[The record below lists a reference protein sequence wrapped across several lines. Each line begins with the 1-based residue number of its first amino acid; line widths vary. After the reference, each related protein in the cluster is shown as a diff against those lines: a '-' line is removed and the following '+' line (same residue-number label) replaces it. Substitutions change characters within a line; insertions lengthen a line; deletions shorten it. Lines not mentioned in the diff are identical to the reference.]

1 MDKQQDKISLS
12 KVYVWDWPNQ
22 VLTMLHVS
30 TFLSGLW
37 KMQSSNTLSDRMS
50 LIRSSISH
58 QPKLPPPQ
66 KWIPAVLLY
75 QLTST
80 PNQLSFHIDVFSV
93 SITDTRTTCITGRA
107 KWKGYLSNSIVRIKA
122 CKKLQKS
129 WSPAIHTTMFQLIL
143 LPWQMLRL
151 HKPQQIQEQ
160 TSGHRVCTS
169 DSLAFSFSSSLPAYS
184 SSFQSMEDI
193 YCC

>member
-1 MDKQQDKISLS
+1 MDSCSINVQINLYTQQ
-12 KVYVWDWPNQ
+12 
-22 VLTMLHVS
+22 
-30 TFLSGLW
+30 
-37 KMQSSNTLSDRMS
+37 
-50 LIRSSISH
+50 
-58 QPKLPPPQ
+58 
-66 KWIPAVLLY
+66 A
-75 QLTST
+75 
-80 PNQLSFHIDVFSV
+80 QLSYRCVQCEHDWYQDTCT
-93 SITDTRTTCITGRA
+93 TDRA

-122 CKKLQKS
+122 SKKLQKS
-129 WSPAIHTTMFQLIL
+129 WSPAFNTTMFQLIL
-143 LPWQMLRL
+143 LPWQVLRL